1 MPEYTLYKSS
11 TGDYKERGSSFHAVA
26 QPASDINDIKSSLI
40 IMKEDCPDASHIC
53 YAYRIK
59 LGQRLD
65 EFSSDAGE
73 PKGSAGQPILNA
85 LKRQN
90 LINVIIFVIR
100 YYGGAKLGIPGLIYA
115 YGIAAQNAIKNAK
128 LKPWMAK
135 KRLLVTYPY
144 TFEGV
149 MKSILKK
156 NHAEV
161 IYEYFGEKIDI
172 QLDIDLELADSFIDI
187 VMQLSAGSAQ
197 IIIAE

>member
-1 MPEYTLYKSS
+1 MPEYTLSKSS

-26 QPASDINDIKSSLI
+26 QPAFDINNVKSSLF
-40 IMKEDCPDASHIC
+40 IMKEECPDASHIC

-90 LINVIIFVIR
+90 LINAGIFVIR
-100 YYGGAKLGIPGLIYA
+100 YYGGVKLGIPGLVHA
-115 YGIAAQNAIKNAK
+115 YGVTAEKAIKNAR

-135 KRLLVTYPY
+135 NRLLVTYPY
-144 TFEGV
+144 TLEGV

-161 IYEYFGEKIDI
+161 IYEDFGEKIDI
-172 QLDIDLELADSFIDI
+172 QLDIDVELADSFIDI
-187 VMQLSAGSAQ
+187 VKQLSAGSAQ
-197 IIIAE
+197 IIMAE

>member
-1 MPEYTLYKSS
+1 VPEYTLFKSS

-85 LKRQN
+85 LKRQD
-90 LINVIIFVIR
+90 LINAGILVIR
-100 YYGGAKLGIPGLIYA
+100 YYGGVKLGIPGLIHA
-115 YGIAAQNAIKNAK
+115 YRIAAENAIKNAR
-128 LKPWMAK
+128 LKPWMEK

-144 TFEGV
+144 TLEGV
-149 MKSILKK
+149 MKTILKK

-161 IYEYFGEKIDI
+161 IYEDFGEKIDI
-172 QLDIDLELADSFIDI
+172 QLDIDIELADSFID
-187 VMQLSAGSAQ
+187 VVKQVSAGSAQ

>member
-1 MPEYTLYKSS
+1 MPEYTLSKSC

-26 QPASDINDIKSSLI
+26 QPASDINDVKSSLL
-40 IMKEDCPDASHIC
+40 IMKEECPDASHIC

-59 LGQRLD
+59 KGKSLD

-73 PKGSAGQPILNA
+73 PIGSAGQPILNA

-90 LINVIIFVIR
+90 LINSGIFVIR
-100 YYGGAKLGIPGLIYA
+100 YCGGAKLGIPGLIHA
-115 YGIAAQNAIKNAK
+115 YGVTAENAIKNAS
-128 LKPWMAK
+128 LKPWMEK

-144 TFEGV
+144 TLEGV

-161 IYEYFGEKIDI
+161 IYEDFGEKIDI
-172 QLDIDLELADSFIDI
+172 QLDIDVELADSFIDI
-187 VMQLSAGSAQ
+187 VKQLSAGSAQ
-197 IIIAE
+197 IIMAE